1 MLRIVGDINFADGY
15 FDTGIG
21 TGSRI
26 GLGMNPFAHLQRI
39 PDDYW
44 IGNMEC
50 VIADVS
56 DQQGLK
62 ARQFRISPKHLE
74 SLKHL
79 DCYGVA
85 NNHVMQHGSDSYL
98 SMLGY
103 LEQNGVGY
111 AGAVAKK
118 TYVFEHQGKRVAFT
132 AFSQRP
138 DNFTKSPLYWSLPE
152 YREIREELDTYKD
165 CDYRIVFIHW
175 GNEFINYP
183 YIDQKQFAHEL
194 IDNGANLVIGMH
206 PHVMQGCE
214 QYKGQWIFYSL
225 GNFVFNMPWTP
236 AEFGL
241 MVNVDLVGEPRVSYE
256 YIRIGKDFCPQI
268 TNDVPLD
275 FQMENL
281 NNLLSINEE
290 NEKYYAHVRRSGK
303 RYRKTNRKAILLN
316 FLRMKP
322 ADSWG
327 IVAEFIKKR
336 LP

>member
-1 MLRIVGDINFADGY
+1 MLRIVGDINLADGY

-26 GLGMNPFAHLQRI
+26 KQGINPFAHLQRT

-50 VIADVS
+50 VCADVS
-56 DQQGLK
+56 NQQGLK
-62 ARQFRISPKHLE
+62 ARQFRISPKNLE
-74 SLKHL
+74 TIKHL

-85 NNHVMQHGSDSYL
+85 NNHVMQHGPEAYQ
-98 SMLGY
+98 SMLAY
-103 LEQNGVGY
+103 LEQNGVAY
-111 AGAVAKK
+111 AGVAAKK
-118 TYVFEHQGKRVAFT
+118 THMFEHQGKRVAVI

-152 YREIREELDTYKD
+152 YKEIGAEINAQKD
-165 CDYRIVFIHW
+165 CDYRIVFVHW

-214 QYKGQWIFYSL
+214 QYKGQWVFYSL

-236 AEFGL
+236 AEYGL
-241 MVNVDLVGEPRVSYE
+241 IVNVDLTDEPRVSYD
-256 YIRIGKDFCPQI
+256 YIHIGKDFCPQI
-268 TNDVPLD
+268 INDVPHD
-275 FQMENL
+275 FQMESL
-281 NNLLSINEE
+281 NDKLGINEE
-290 NEKYYAHVRRSGK
+290 NEKYYAHVRQCYK
-303 RYRKTNRKAILLN
+303 RYRKTNRKAILMN
-316 FLRMKP
+316 FLQMKP
-322 ADSWG
+322 TDSLCIIAD
-327 IVAEFIKKR
+327 FIKKR
-336 LP
+336 L

>member
-56 DQQGLK
+56 DKQGLK

-103 LEQNGVGY
+103 LGQNGVGY

-118 TYVFEHQGKRVAFT
+118 THVFEHQGKRVAFT

-138 DNFTKSPLYWSLPE
+138 DNFTKSPLCWSLPE
-152 YREIREELDTYKD
+152 YREIREELDAYKD
-165 CDYRIVFIHW
+165 CDYRIVFVHW

-241 MVNVDLVGEPRVSYE
+241 MVNVDLVGEPRIGYE
-256 YIRIGKDFCPQI
+256 YIKIGNDFCPEVVD
-268 TNDVPLD
+268 DVPNKYSVEHLNTLLD
-275 FQMENL
+275 
-281 NNLLSINEE
+281 INKE
-290 NEKYYAHVRRSGK
+290 NEKYYAQVRRCNK
-303 RYRKTNRKAILLN
+303 LYRRVNRMDVIKN
-316 FLRMKP
+316 FFRMNP

-336 LP
+336 LS